1 MTNRKSTPIKTVT
14 SAEDDTRNEQ
24 SDKLFFFDVNE
35 DGTITE
41 CDFKEPKINSE
52 LFDKISIDR
61 LTTPEDIVDEVQ
73 YYNALVEHFRWL
85 ARDEQE
91 KLIHRI
97 ELQDYRDDQEH
108 QRMKHLAEELED
120 EDEGWK
126 TWINTEGDEGTPRFK
141 KVIVDWLAP
150 PSICRDDRNKRLRW
164 RRRGI
169 PNLRVRIDPVGSQF
183 GQPPTLKLPAR
194 SDVCRAT
201 KEARLYLIGDTEK
214 QPARGGFEELP
225 DLCISKNRERGR
237 HHVDRRAG
245 D

>member
-91 KLIHRI
+91 KLM
-97 ELQDYRDDQEH
+97 LVTFSS
-108 QRMKHLAEELED
+108 L
-120 EDEGWK
+120 
-126 TWINTEGDEGTPRFK
+126 
-141 KVIVDWLAP
+141 
-150 PSICRDDRNKRLRW
+150 
-164 RRRGI
+164 
-169 PNLRVRIDPVGSQF
+169 LRVSAKSF
-183 GQPPTLKLPAR
+183 
-194 SDVCRAT
+194 
-201 KEARLYLIGDTEK
+201 
-214 QPARGGFEELP
+214 
-225 DLCISKNRERGR
+225 
-237 HHVDRRAG
+237 
-245 D
+245 

>member
-35 DGTITE
+35 AGTITE

-97 ELQDYRDDQEH
+97 ELQDYRDYQ
-108 QRMKHLAEELED
+108 
-120 EDEGWK
+120 
-126 TWINTEGDEGTPRFK
+126 
-141 KVIVDWLAP
+141 
-150 PSICRDDRNKRLRW
+150 
-164 RRRGI
+164 
-169 PNLRVRIDPVGSQF
+169 
-183 GQPPTLKLPAR
+183 
-194 SDVCRAT
+194 
-201 KEARLYLIGDTEK
+201 
-214 QPARGGFEELP
+214 
-225 DLCISKNRERGR
+225 
-237 HHVDRRAG
+237 
-245 D
+245 